1 VLVAVRDRHPQA
13 LAPDAALGS
22 YEQQLDLPP
31 SHTID
36 SGPSTF
42 RAQPMR
48 AFARRFGLRFD
59 VGVPHDPFI
68 REKFTREQTAARKLA
83 TEYFR
88 RYPKDRYRTE
98 VESWRNLQS
107 ANIEFTMKRLRDPIE
122 AAHSARIAAGCVR
135 TIPID
140 HGKAR
145 MPAPAGVPACHARGV
160 TYLIRTE
167 RRGCRTA
174 SGRILTRRGGV
185 INGGWSRKFED
196 GCRS

>member
-42 RAQPMR
+42 RAQPMG

-68 REKFTREQTAARKLA
+68 REKFTRERTFAKKLA
-83 TEYFR
+83 QVR
-88 RYPKDRYRTE
+88 ALSKG
-98 VESWRNLQS
+98 
-107 ANIEFTMKRLRDPIE
+107 PI
-122 AAHSARIAAGCVR
+122 S
-135 TIPID
+135 D
-140 HGKAR
+140 
-145 MPAPAGVPACHARGV
+145 
-160 TYLIRTE
+160 
-167 RRGCRTA
+167 
-174 SGRILTRRGGV
+174 
-185 INGGWSRKFED
+185 
-196 GCRS
+196 